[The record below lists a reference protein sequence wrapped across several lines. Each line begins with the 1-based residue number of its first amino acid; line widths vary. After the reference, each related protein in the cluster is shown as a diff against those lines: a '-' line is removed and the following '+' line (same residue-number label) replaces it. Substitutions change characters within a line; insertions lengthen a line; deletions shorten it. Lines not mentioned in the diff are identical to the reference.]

1 MSVKNDLLR
10 GIENVDECGPIEIF
24 SELISSTPY
33 TRIAVSKPNKKKS
46 KSLKLSLEVISPNFT
61 AKHEKMV
68 QRIQNNIAQ
77 DINNKV
83 VRQLH
88 TYYNTKI
95 NALESTINVLQNG
108 VETKNELDRIKSV
121 FKQREADLQ
130 AEIDDLKNDLID
142 CKATVENKEKVI
154 TMLNQCK

>member
-1 MSVKNDLLR
+1 
-10 GIENVDECGPIEIF
+10 
-24 SELISSTPY
+24 
-33 TRIAVSKPNKKKS
+33 
-46 KSLKLSLEVISPNFT
+46 
-61 AKHEKMV
+61 MV

-121 FKQREADLQ
+121 FKQREADLE
-130 AEIDDLKNDLID
+130 AEIENLKNDLSD
-142 CKATVENKEKVI
+142 CRTTVENKEKVI

>member
-1 MSVKNDLLR
+1 
-10 GIENVDECGPIEIF
+10 
-24 SELISSTPY
+24 
-33 TRIAVSKPNKKKS
+33 
-46 KSLKLSLEVISPNFT
+46 
-61 AKHEKMV
+61 MV

-108 VETKNELDRIKSV
+108 VETKNELNRIKSV
-121 FKQREADLQ
+121 FKQREADLE
-130 AEIDDLKNDLID
+130 AEIENLKNDLSD
-142 CKATVENKEKVI
+142 CKTTVENKEKVI

>member
-1 MSVKNDLLR
+1 
-10 GIENVDECGPIEIF
+10 
-24 SELISSTPY
+24 
-33 TRIAVSKPNKKKS
+33 
-46 KSLKLSLEVISPNFT
+46 
-61 AKHEKMV
+61 MV

-108 VETKNELDRIKSV
+108 VETKNELDRIKSA
-121 FKQREADLQ
+121 FKQREADLE
-130 AEIDDLKNDLID
+130 AEIENLKNDLSD
-142 CKATVENKEKVI
+142 CRTTVENKEKVI